1 MKMENTNKELFQREL
16 ISSKQYQ
23 FLDSIRTNKIVS
35 LYYELRLMLYLGI
48 MLFTAGIGYFA
59 YQNMG
64 EIGHLI
70 AIALIGLGIVFGFY
84 FIQKFAKPY
93 SNLEVTVNHVY
104 FDYILILV
112 SLLIIAFFT
121 YVQVYFNIVEL
132 MLNWTSYITA
142 ALFIFMAY
150 RYDNRALLSMSI
162 TVLAAAVGISI
173 TPINWVTMEW
183 MVTSNLYSTS
193 ILLGIILLPIGQVSQ
208 YYGVKKHFRF
218 TYQNFGLLLY
228 FIGCISAIFSNEY
241 GSTFALLTV
250 VSAGIITYYTW
261 VHKAFLF
268 FVYANLAGYIAF
280 TYLMFR
286 AIENMRGD
294 YIIFIY
300 YFPVTCI
307 GYLVFIFTKK
317 SHFAHE

>member
-1 MKMENTNKELFQREL
+1 MDNTNKELFQREL
-16 ISSKQYQ
+16 INDKQYQ
-23 FLDSIRTNKIVS
+23 YLESIRTNRIVS

-48 MLFTAGIGYFA
+48 MLFTGGVGYFA
-59 YQNMG
+59 YKNMG
-64 EIGHLI
+64 EIGHLV
-70 AIALIGLGIVFGFY
+70 AIALLATGIALGFY

-93 SNLEVTVNHVY
+93 SNQEVIVNHVY

-121 YVQVYFNIVEL
+121 YVQVYFNLVEQL
-132 MLNWTSYITA
+132 LNLTSYITA

-162 TVLAAAVGISI
+162 TALAAAVGISI
-173 TPINWVTMEW
+173 TPINWATGDWFVS
-183 MVTSNLYSTS
+183 SNLYTTS
-193 ILLGIILLPIGQVSQ
+193 IGLGIILAIAGQVSQ
-208 YYGVKKHFRF
+208 YRNVKKHFRF

-228 FIGCISAIFSNEY
+228 FIGCLSAIF
-241 GSTFALLTV
+241 GSHHELFYALLTLA
-250 VSAGIITYYTW
+250 SAGIITYYTW
-261 VHKAFLF
+261 VHKEFLF

-280 TYLMFR
+280 TYLMFK
-286 AIENMRGD
+286 ALDGMDGD
-294 YIIFIY
+294 FTFFVY

-307 GYLVFIFTKK
+307 AYIVFLFTKK